1 MAFCGN
7 CGASLSEGTA
17 FCGSCG
23 TPVGAAPS
31 AAASSAAASS
41 PVAAPPAAT
50 GASSGASATPAVAA
64 SAMTSNTAAALAY
77 ILGALTG
84 VLFLVLDPFKND
96 RFVRFHA
103 LQSIFFSVACIAFWI
118 VWSIVWGILI
128 SVTAGLGALVDLPLI
143 LLISLGIFAYW
154 IFLMYQ
160 AYSNRLYKIPYI
172 GDMAAK
178 QVG

>member
-1 MAFCGN
+1 
-7 CGASLSEGTA
+7 
-17 FCGSCG
+17 
-23 TPVGAAPS
+23 
-31 AAASSAAASS
+31 
-41 PVAAPPAAT
+41 
-50 GASSGASATPAVAA
+50 SGAPATPAVTA
-64 SAMTSNTAAALAY
+64 SDMTSNTAAALAY

-84 VLFLVLDPFKND
+84 VLFLVLDPYKND

-128 SVTAGLGALVDLPLI
+128 SVTAGWGALVDLPLI
-143 LLISLGIFAYW
+143 LLVSLGIFAYW

-160 AYSNRLYKIPYI
+160 AYSHRLYKIPYI